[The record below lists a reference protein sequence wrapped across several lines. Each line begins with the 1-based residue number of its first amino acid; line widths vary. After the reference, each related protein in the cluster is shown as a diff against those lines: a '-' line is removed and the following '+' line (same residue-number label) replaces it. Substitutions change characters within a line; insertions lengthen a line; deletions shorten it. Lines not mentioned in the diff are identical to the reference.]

1 MIVLHDITQRKET
14 ESVLS
19 RRESIMS
26 AISLAAGKFLMES
39 TWEHHIPGVLES
51 IGQAASVSRVYVF
64 MNDMNE
70 QDARQTSR
78 CYEWVAPGISPQI
91 HDPAWQHTSLAEA
104 GLKRWDDQLSHGQ
117 ALHGLVRDFPDSERF
132 LLDAQDTLSLAIV
145 PIFVENQWWGFI
157 GFDDC
162 VQERHWSATEL
173 EGMHILANIFGSA
186 ETRART
192 EQKLLRKQMTLG
204 LFHEIVLVALRA
216 EDLQSM
222 AQDLVGRLAEL
233 IGADGSFISLWNEA
247 GRQTLPLAAYGPH
260 STDFLSRPRA
270 PGEHTFAESA
280 VEIGHPVI
288 VDDIKNSPHIDREYA
303 EKFAFRSVLLLPLI
317 AGRKKLGAI
326 VLSFDAPHVFQP
338 EEISVSEQAAGLIA
352 LAFEKFQV
360 IEDVKHR
367 AHVSETLRK
376 AGMAVSETLETN
388 EAMTLILQQL
398 KQVVDY
404 DSASIQLL
412 DGNEV
417 EIVAGSGYED
427 PSKIIGVRFP
437 IPGDNPNSIVIN
449 TGKPYTLSDAGR
461 EHASF
466 NLPPHDHIRSWLGVP
481 LIVQDTI
488 IGLLSIDSAKLHH
501 FTKDSQNIARE
512 FADQVAIV
520 LKNTRLLEETRML
533 AIVDPLTGLYNRRGL
548 LELGKIEFGRS
559 NRLARPFSG
568 IMLDLD
574 HFKEVNDSFGHD
586 AGDRV
591 LEEVARRCKKCLREI
606 DLIGRYGGEEFVA
619 LLPETDFESSLVV
632 AERLRTAISA
642 TPIQITDVF
651 VLNITASLGVAH
663 KDENTPNLETLI
675 ARADQAMY
683 IAKHRGRDRVARS
696 T

>member
-1 MIVLHDITQRKET
+1 
-14 ESVLS
+14 
-19 RRESIMS
+19 
-26 AISLAAGKFLMES
+26 
-39 TWEHHIPGVLES
+39 
-51 IGQAASVSRVYVF
+51 
-64 MNDMNE
+64 
-70 QDARQTSR
+70 
-78 CYEWVAPGISPQI
+78 
-91 HDPAWQHTSLAEA
+91 
-104 GLKRWDDQLSHGQ
+104 
-117 ALHGLVRDFPDSERF
+117 
-132 LLDAQDTLSLAIV
+132 
-145 PIFVENQWWGFI
+145 
-157 GFDDC
+157 
-162 VQERHWSATEL
+162 
-173 EGMHILANIFGSA
+173 
-186 ETRART
+186 
-192 EQKLLRKQMTLG
+192 
-204 LFHEIVLVALRA
+204 
-216 EDLQSM
+216 
-222 AQDLVGRLAEL
+222 
-233 IGADGSFISLWNEA
+233 
-247 GRQTLPLAAYGPH
+247 
-260 STDFLSRPRA
+260 
-270 PGEHTFAESA
+270 
-280 VEIGHPVI
+280 
-288 VDDIKNSPHIDREYA
+288 
-303 EKFAFRSVLLLPLI
+303 
-317 AGRKKLGAI
+317 
-326 VLSFDAPHVFQP
+326 
-338 EEISVSEQAAGLIA
+338 
-352 LAFEKFQV
+352 
-360 IEDVKHR
+360 
-367 AHVSETLRK
+367 
-376 AGMAVSETLETN
+376 MAVSETLETN

-398 KQVVDY
+398 KQVIDY

-412 DGNEV
+412 DGNEL

-427 PSKIIGVRFP
+427 LSKIIGVRFP

-466 NLPPHDHIRSWLGVP
+466 SLPPHDHIRSWLGVP

-568 IMLDLD
+568 IMLDID

-586 AGDRV
+586 AGDSV
-591 LEEVARRCKKCLREI
+591 LEELARRCKKCLREI

-632 AERLRTAISA
+632 AERLRSAIS
-642 TPIQITDVF
+642 TMPIQITDVF